1 MLKTKNNNKSKKK
14 SIQLNKDIQK
24 YNLIINHIKSGN
36 NNGHLTR
43 ILNNLKQKINNY
55 R

>member
-1 MLKTKNNNKSKKK
+1 MLKSKNNNKTKNK
-14 SIQLNKDIQK
+14 SIQLKKDIQK
-24 YNLIINHIKSGN
+24 YNLIVNHIKSGN
-36 NNGHLTR
+36 NNGYLTR